1 MANEQ
6 SCTLI
11 LGANPSLHIFDY
23 HLGSQNQ
30 RRRKRQPYI
39 CLFSLMVEHRTCNA
53 DMVVQFYQKAP
64 IKYIIN
70 PVYNCNIMWL
80 GIIR

>member
-1 MANEQ
+1 
-6 SCTLI
+6 
-11 LGANPSLHIFDY
+11 
-23 HLGSQNQ
+23 
-30 RRRKRQPYI
+30 
-39 CLFSLMVEHRTCNA
+39 MVEHRTCNA

-80 GIIR
+80 GIIRQVVRHKDTFVRLL